1 MHTITR
7 TLDLCI
13 APWNMGS
20 ALCGS
25 PTWSNCSHY
34 WFSLLLL
41 FLGGKLF
48 LSSCCSPLVPQ
59 CKVGGSEF
67 NAAVQCVWAGWV
79 VKVMSRPSLLRRLL

>member
-1 MHTITR
+1 MHTITC

-34 WFSLLLL
+34 WFSLLL
-41 FLGGKLF
+41 
-48 LSSCCSPLVPQ
+48 SSCCNPLVSQ
-59 CKVGGSEF
+59 CEEGGVES
-67 NAAVQCVWAGWV
+67 NSAVECVLARWI
-79 VKVMSRPSLLRRLL
+79 VKLMSRPCRLCHLL